1 MFHGKAFR
9 LTDYD
14 ENSQT
19 PPDHVGVLISAV
31 VMLAI
36 GWGGLYLL
44 VVNQPP
50 RLAGQLWLFFV
61 LLDIAITGTA
71 IPIVRYLNVR
81 LTPIN
86 APLPPG
92 GIIVRQSV
100 WIGLYIVTCAWLQ
113 IPRVLTPVIAVLLAL
128 VFIAIEVFLRFR
140 EIPRE
145 RSL

>member
-1 MFHGKAFR
+1 

-14 ENSQT
+14 EFENSQT

-113 IPRVLTPVIAVLLAL
+113 IPRVLTPVIAILLAL